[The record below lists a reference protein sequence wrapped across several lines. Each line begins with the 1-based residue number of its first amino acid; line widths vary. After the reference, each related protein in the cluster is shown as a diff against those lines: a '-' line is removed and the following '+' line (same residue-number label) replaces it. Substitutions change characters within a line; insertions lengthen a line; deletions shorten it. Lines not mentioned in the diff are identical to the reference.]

1 MRSKRLTALRV
12 DKQREAGLYPD
23 GEGLYLQV
31 TTGADEAPRKSWL
44 FRFHMRGRRERRM
57 GLGSVADV
65 TLQQAREKAS
75 EARKLCQSGVDPI
88 EARKAKRA
96 ASALA
101 GAKSMTFDQCAK
113 AYATSHRA
121 GWRNAKH
128 AAQWTS
134 TLDSYAS
141 PVFGKLPVQEI
152 DIGLVMKALEPIW
165 TKKPETAS
173 RVRGRIEAVL
183 NWARVRGYRTG
194 ENPAQWRGHLDHLLP
209 ARSKLRKVK
218 HHAALPYGEIG
229 AFMLTLREHD
239 AIAARAL
246 EFAILTA
253 ARTSET
259 IRARRSEID
268 FNNKIWTI
276 PAARMKSNREH
287 RVPLTDAALAILTK
301 MSSVRQNEFVF
312 RGERG
317 PALSSTAFLVLLRR
331 VGRDDV
337 TAHGFRSTFRTWAAE
352 CTNFPRE
359 VVEAALAHVVS
370 DKVEAAYQR
379 GDFFEKRRRLMDAW
393 AAYCD
398 QPSSVGEVV
407 PFKRQS

>member
-23 GEGLYLQV
+23 GDGLYLQV
-31 TTGADEAPRKSWL
+31 TKGADGEPRKSWL
-44 FRFHMRGRRERRM
+44 FRFRMQGHRERRM

-75 EARKLCQSGVDPI
+75 DARKLYQNGVDPI

-134 TLDSYAS
+134 TLDTYAS

-152 DIGLVMKALEPIW
+152 DIGLVMKALEQIW

-194 ENPAQWRGHLDHLLP
+194 ENPAQWRGHLDQLLP

-218 HHAALPYGEIG
+218 HHAALPYGDIG
-229 AFMLTLREHD
+229 AFMLTLREHET
-239 AIAARAL
+239 IAARAL

-268 FNNKIWTI
+268 LNNKIWTI

-287 RVPLTDAALAILTK
+287 RVPLTDAALAILPK
-301 MSSVRQNEFVF
+301 ISSVRQNDFVF
-312 RGERG
+312 PGERG

-337 TAHGFRSTFRTWAAE
+337 TPHGFRSTFRTWAAE

-379 GDFFEKRRRLMDAW
+379 GDLFEKRRRLMDDW

-398 QPSSVGEVV
+398 QAPSAGEVV